1 MLTFRSSPLNVN
13 LQRGEG
19 RVGRDGFCCGG
30 MDNPLS
36 LSALARRGQFFSLSL
51 ANEGHW
57 HCSGIQLLVTC
68 YTMKCIIL
76 LTAGY

>member
-1 MLTFRSSPLNVN
+1 MLKFRSLPLNVN
-13 LQRGEG
+13 LQGGEG

-30 MDNPLS
+30 MDNPLSLS

-57 HCSGIQLLVTC
+57 RCSGIQLLVTC
-68 YTMKCIIL
+68 YTMK
-76 LTAGY
+76 